1 MSLCWKLL
9 MGWRTFQFGLKL
21 LRACRRILLYCLVA
35 GSLSNSHINVPK
47 LGNFAD
53 IFGTHN
59 SFILVPAAAAS
70 FFASCMLFEIGRQDT
85 SSPHKQCYHHCC
97 SIAVVFMIVFVFMSF
112 QHSTS
117 KCCNTSIKTKN
128 KSFTLTMMLLQCNCC
143 SVTQTTV
150 QSQLCHIMLQ
160 SLCCH
165 QSIEV
170 EVTCIYKIIIRYHC
184 NVIRKMESTSII
196 SFSK

>member
-53 IFGTHN
+53 IFWTHN

-70 FFASCMLFEIGRQDT
+70 FFAPCMLFEIGRQDT

-117 KCCNTSIKTKN
+117 KCCNTSIKTK
-128 KSFTLTMMLLQCNCC
+128 KQVLEPHDDDVTMQLLQRHTNN
-143 SVTQTTV
+143 STVTTLPHYAAVT
-150 QSQLCHIMLQ
+150 ML
-160 SLCCH
+160 S
-165 QSIEV
+165 
-170 EVTCIYKIIIRYHC
+170 
-184 NVIRKMESTSII
+184 
-196 SFSK
+196 SKYWGWGNLYL